1 MKGNISPEIFRE
13 YDIRGDA
20 ERDLTDDVVEAIG
33 RVKTLRKG
41 GSSPSFL

>member
-20 ERDLTDDVVEAIG
+20 EI
-33 RVKTLRKG
+33 
-41 GSSPSFL
+41 SSASGNTATVAAEV